1 MLSVQKSVS
10 ELVVERP
17 SRSRVFEELGIDYC
31 CGGGVPL
38 AQVCEGAGLDPEE
51 VLAELKRREAGR
63 AEDEPEL
70 ASMGLGELVDHI
82 VETHHAYLREE
93 LPRLSFLVDKVAN
106 AHGGAHPELLKLR
119 GVFEG
124 LRAEL
129 EEHTEKE
136 ERVLFPACRELESVE
151 EQPAFRFGTVKNP
164 ISAMMREHV
173 DAGEGLGRIREL
185 TLGYTVPG
193 DACNTYRAMLDGL
206 AELERDTHYHI
217 FKENGILFPRATS
230 TEAALAEKA

>member
-1 MLSVQKSVS
+1 MLSVEKTVS

-31 CGGGVPL
+31 CGGGVSL
-38 AQVCEGAGLDPEE
+38 TEACAGAGLDPEE
-51 VLAELKRREAGR
+51 VLAELERREAGR
-63 AEDEPEL
+63 TEEEVEL
-70 ASMGLGELVDHI
+70 ARMDMGELVDHI

-106 AHGGAHPELLKLR
+106 AHGGAHPELLRLR

-129 EEHTEKE
+129 EDHTAKE
-136 ERVLFPACRELESVE
+136 ERTLFPACRELEGVE
-151 EQPAFRFGTVKNP
+151 ERPAFRFGTVKNP
-164 ISAMMREHV
+164 ITVMMKEHV
-173 DAGEGLGRIREL
+173 DAGEGLSKIREL
-185 TLGYTVPG
+185 TRDYAVPE

-206 AELERDTHYHI
+206 AELERDTHYHV
-217 FKENGILFPRATS
+217 FKENSVLFPRAVAA
-230 TEAALAEKA
+230 EATLQG